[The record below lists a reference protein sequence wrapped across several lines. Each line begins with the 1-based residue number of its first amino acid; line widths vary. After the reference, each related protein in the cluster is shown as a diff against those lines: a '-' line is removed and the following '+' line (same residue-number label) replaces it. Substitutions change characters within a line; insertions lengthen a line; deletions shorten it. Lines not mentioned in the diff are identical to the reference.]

1 MRVYDIYRHPR
12 YGTQAV
18 RRGFSWLAFLVPSV
32 WAVRRGLGLTTLM
45 LVVATSLSFDI
56 AELLGQWAGHPVS
69 QLIILA
75 ALIMVVGVKP
85 GFDGYRWHAQALEG
99 DDFTYHCTVAADS
112 RRQAIRA
119 VDNDLF
125 VGTPIQSVA

>member
-32 WAVRRGLGLTTLM
+32 WAVRRGLGMTTLV
-45 LVVATSLSFDI
+45 LVIATSLSFDI

-69 QLIILA
+69 QVMILA

-85 GFDGYRWHAQALEG
+85 GFDGYRWHAQALE
-99 DDFTYHCTVAADS
+99 DDDYSYQCTVAAGS

-119 VDNDLF
+119 VTNNRSF
-125 VGTPIQSVA
+125 GKPILSVT